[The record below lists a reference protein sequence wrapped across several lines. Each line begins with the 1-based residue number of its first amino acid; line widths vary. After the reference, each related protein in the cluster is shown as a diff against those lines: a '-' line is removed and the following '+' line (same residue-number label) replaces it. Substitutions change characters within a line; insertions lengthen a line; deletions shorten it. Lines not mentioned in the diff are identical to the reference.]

1 MLPDSYQNRFS
12 GIDRL
17 YGKGALDILR
27 QRHVA
32 VVGIGGVGSWAAEA
46 LARSGVGE
54 ITLFDLDDICVSN
67 TNRQIHA
74 TTGTFG
80 QLKVA
85 VMAERLKA
93 INPDLIVHAE
103 ADFVTATNVAEK
115 LTKRFHFVLDATD
128 KVKHK
133 TAMIV
138 HCKRNKIPIYVV
150 GGAGGQTDP
159 TRIQYADM
167 TRAHQDPL
175 LALVRKK
182 LRQNHGYSSNL
193 KRRFSVE
200 CVFSDEQLMFPQP
213 DGSVCA
219 TRPEL
224 DEDSGSIRL
233 DCAAGFGASTCVT
246 ATFGFVAVSR
256 IIRKLLDKAWN
267 APSPSSPDRD
277 ET

>member
-17 YGKGALDILR
+17 YGKGALDIL
-27 QRHVA
+27 QARHVC

-54 ITLFDLDDICVSN
+54 ITLIDLDDICVSN

-74 TTGTFG
+74 GSASFG
-80 QLKVA
+80 KLKVE
-85 VMAERLKA
+85 VMAQRLRD
-93 INPDLIVHAE
+93 INPELICHADV
-103 ADFVTATNVAEK
+103 DFVTASNVAEK

-182 LRQNHGYSSNL
+182 LRQNHGYTSNP

-200 CVFSDEQLMFPQP
+200 CVFSDEPLVFPQP

-219 TRPEL
+219 QRPPT
-224 DEDSGSIRL
+224 DEDGSVRL
-233 DCAAGFGASTCVT
+233 DCAGGFGASTCVT
-246 ATFGFVAVSR
+246 ASFGFVAVSR
-256 IIRKLLDKAWN
+256 IIRKLLDKARN
-267 APSPSSPDRD
+267 QGTSD
-277 ET
+277 

>member
-17 YGKGALDILR
+17 YGRGALDILR

-54 ITLFDLDDICVSN
+54 ITLFDLDEICVSN

-74 TTGTFG
+74 TSGTFG
-80 QLKVA
+80 RLKVD
-85 VMAERLKA
+85 VLAERLRA
-93 INPDLIVHAE
+93 INPEAIVHADV
-103 ADFVTATNVAEK
+103 DFVTASNVAEK
-115 LTKRFHFVLDATD
+115 LDRRFHFVLEATD

-182 LRQNHGYSSNL
+182 LRQNHGYTTNP
-193 KRRFSVE
+193 KRRFSIE
-200 CVFSDEQLMFPQP
+200 CVFSDEPLVFPQP

-224 DEDSGSIRL
+224 DEESGSLRL
-233 DCAAGFGASTCVT
+233 DCAAGLGASTCVT

-256 IIRKLLDKAWN
+256 IIRKLLDKGRN
-267 APSPSSPDRD
+267 ATAAE

>member
-1 MLPDSYQNRFS
+1 MLPDSYRNRFS

-17 YGKGALDILR
+17 YGAGTLDILR

-74 TTGTFG
+74 TTGSFG
-80 QLKVA
+80 RLKVA
-85 VMAERLKA
+85 VMAERLQA
-93 INPDLIVHAE
+93 INPDLIVHTHV
-103 ADFVTATNVAEK
+103 DFVTASNVAEK
-115 LTKRFHFVLDATD
+115 LDPRFHFVLDATD

-138 HCKRNKIPIYVV
+138 HCKRNKIPVYVV

-159 TRIQYADM
+159 TRIHHADI
-167 TRAHQDPL
+167 TRAEQDPL

-193 KRRFSVE
+193 KRRFGVE
-200 CVFSDEQLMFPQP
+200 CVYSDEPLVFPQP
-213 DGSVCA
+213 DGSVCHS
-219 TRPEL
+219 RPDL
-224 DEDSGSIRL
+224 DEDTGSLRL
-233 DCAAGFGASTCVT
+233 DCAAGLGASTCVT

-256 IIRKLLDKAWN
+256 IIRKLLDKSRTA
-267 APSPSSPDRD
+267 ASTD